1 MRLGFKGSSFGAFAH
16 TDSGLGGLPSRGR
29 LPGNQMLV
37 AIDRQGVNN
46 KRLRHVLAPIA
57 LAGLV
62 SAAVGCGDDDGSA
75 SGASDVNVVEAWAR
89 EPAEGANRTAVYGI
103 VSNGTDE
110 EITLLAVQSPIG
122 SSTELHETLV
132 DDAGTMS
139 MQERQD
145 GFVVVAGGT
154 LDLEPGGAH
163 VMIFDVAAADLGESF
178 EVTFVF
184 DGADDVTVPVAVQ
197 PVGDADMDMDDG
209 EHPDDTD
216 GD

>member
-1 MRLGFKGSSFGAFAH
+1 M
-16 TDSGLGGLPSRGR
+16 
-29 LPGNQMLV
+29 
-37 AIDRQGVNN
+37 NN
-46 KRLRHVLAPIA
+46 KRPRHIFGQLLAPIA
-57 LAGLV
+57 IAALAF
-62 SAAVGCGDDDGSA
+62 ATVGCGDDDSSG
-75 SGASDVNVVEAWAR
+75 SGAGAVNVVEAWAR
-89 EPAEGANRTAVYGI
+89 EPAEGADRTAVYGI
-103 VSNGTDE
+103 VSNGTDD
-110 EITLLAVQSPIG
+110 EITLLAVESPVG

-145 GFVVVAGGT
+145 GIVVVAGGT

-163 VMIFDVAAADLGESF
+163 VMVFDVAAADLGESF

-184 DGADDVTVPVAVQ
+184 EGADDVTVPVAVR
-197 PVGDADMDMDDG
+197 PVGDMDMDDDTDGDMDMDDDTDMDDDSGMDDG